1 MADNTADCSRIRKSV
16 SFAERNQF
24 YLIEYQEPIATDD
37 DHSLQNTTDI
47 ESMTSGD
54 DISANV
60 VSYDT
65 LDRCSAGTALDT
77 SDFNTFPQRLS
88 MESSG
93 PGGFSMDEVVR
104 RLFAYQ
110 ESIASPPESVE
121 VSGYEQDSVEDVST
135 DDSLSD
141 QRAIGQI
148 SREAYPWRSKI
159 PPLSMCASMIEDKW
173 PHANEASE
181 RADTDSRLK
190 SFHISP
196 PESAVDRIPAH
207 TLNEYG
213 GEIWSTG
220 ENIINLLASGTPD
233 VLDAPL
239 EWIADGRTSTSPT
252 ISSRAQYVITIDTTR
267 PNVEDSR
274 RVGYDPN
281 ASPFKLTLRAQISQ
295 SDKLSAAQLRR
306 HGRVNKQLSIALD
319 VSNGVVKY
327 SMTKVLLRIFLLWM
341 ILPAGLCILSYGVI
355 PYDYFD
361 TSTKPDMGG
370 SMPSRASD
378 RVGSSIWA
386 PTIVPWL
393 LIMCCAASLSL
404 EIYSYIVAEIEF
416 GTVLWETSPRNYY
429 VACFISVTFSIC
441 TQVIIFESNGAG
453 SARNWLSVMVVGNT
467 SIVAVLC
474 FIYFTSRSTYLL
486 SKSPESVEA
495 TKNFFRFLIGNFLLL
510 GVSGVGYTLYAIIF
524 AQFSSRNGN
533 AVGIALA
540 FVFPFLRLLLNATL
554 QNCIGLQW
562 GSKKGYLCAG
572 RIVAI
577 LTSMWHGAFGCL
589 IISTTSTIAQSVTF
603 ALVEI
608 LIQGRALSDIVKA
621 PYIVDGNDDLDLPV
635 EGDVRLKGSNR
646 SPSQLQML
654 SSWRSKGS
662 VAIDSPSHI
671 NRDIS
676 LSRGTIGTIDFK
688 NFKPQVGDRP
698 IKVDGNHSMSRETS
712 VTINANSLA
721 TQEFNRTRPRIDEAR
736 EIQLSNWLIITW
748 TNGILTPLCFLAC
761 CAALSTGLNKRLFV
775 LDVVKSDLSN
785 FSDVLTRTSNWEI
798 EAHLR
803 RVWNLNIFN
812 GKQGPSRLVY
822 KLLLISVFHVILSF
836 IGIAIMS
843 AHKLCLCSYAC
854 RLFPPINLKER
865 DDVENQQY
873 TRSRMHGD
881 LLGLMSVLLE
891 NHYNILAISS
901 VMTLSI
907 VFSVVF
913 PWYGMNCSF

>member
-1 MADNTADCSRIRKSV
+1 MADNTADCTRIRKSV

-24 YLIEYQEPIATDD
+24 YLIEYQEPIVADD

-54 DISANV
+54 ETSANLV
-60 VSYDT
+60 CYDK

-93 PGGFSMDEVVR
+93 PGSFSMDEVVR

-110 ESIASPPESVE
+110 ESFASPPKSLE
-121 VSGYEQDSVEDVST
+121 VGGYEQDSVEDVST

-148 SREAYPWRSKI
+148 SRESYPWSSKI
-159 PPLSMCASMIEDKW
+159 PPLSMCASMIDDNS
-173 PHANEASE
+173 PHADEESE

-196 PESAVDRIPAH
+196 SESAVDRIPAY
-207 TLNEYG
+207 TLNEHK
-213 GEIWSTG
+213 GENWTTG
-220 ENIINLLASGTPD
+220 ENIINLLTSGTPD
-233 VLDAPL
+233 VLDAPP
-239 EWIADGRTSTSPT
+239 EWVADGRTSTSPT
-252 ISSRAQYVITIDTTR
+252 ISSRAPYVITIDTTQ
-267 PNVEDSR
+267 PNIEDSR
-274 RVGYDPN
+274 RVGYGPN
-281 ASPFKLTLRAQISQ
+281 TSPFKLTLRAQISQ

-306 HGRVNKQLSIALD
+306 HGRVNKQLSTALD

-327 SMTKVLLRIFLLWM
+327 SMTKVLLRIFFLWLV
-341 ILPAGLCILSYGVI
+341 LPAGFCILSYGVI
-355 PYDYFD
+355 AYDYFD
-361 TSTKPDMGG
+361 TSTKPDMSG

-386 PTIVPWL
+386 PTIIPWL

-404 EIYSYIVAEIEF
+404 EIYSYIVTETEF
-416 GTVLWETSPRNYY
+416 GTILWETSPRNYY
-429 VACFISVTFSIC
+429 VACFIAVTFSIC

-453 SARNWLSVMVVGNT
+453 SARNWLAIMVVGNT

-474 FIYFTSRSTYLL
+474 FIFFTSRSTFLL

-510 GVSGVGYTLYAIIF
+510 GVSGVGYTLYATVF

-540 FVFPFLRLLLNATL
+540 FVFPFLRLLLNVTL

-572 RIVAI
+572 MVVAI
-577 LTSMWHGAFGCL
+577 LSSMWHGAFGCL

-608 LIQGRALSDIVKA
+608 LIQGRALSDIIKA
-621 PYIVDGNDDLDLPV
+621 PYIVEGNDDLDLPV
-635 EGDVRLKGSNR
+635 ESDVRLKGSNR
-646 SPSQLQML
+646 SPLQLQIS

-671 NRDIS
+671 NRDIL
-676 LSRGTIGTIDFK
+676 LSRGTIGTIDLK
-688 NFKPQVGDRP
+688 NFKPLGDRP
-698 IKVDGNHSMSRETS
+698 VKLEGSHSMSRETS

-721 TQEFNRTRPRIDEAR
+721 TQEFNRSRPRIDEAR
-736 EIQLSNWLIITW
+736 EIQLSNWLTITW

-761 CAALSTGLNKRLFV
+761 CAALSTGLNKRLFI
-775 LDVVKSDLSN
+775 LDIVKSDLSN
-785 FSDVLTRTSNWEI
+785 ISDVLTRTSNWEI
-798 EAHLR
+798 EAHLK
-803 RVWNLNIFN
+803 RVWNLNIYN
-812 GKQGPSRLVY
+812 GNQGPSRLVY
-822 KLLLISVFHVILSF
+822 RLLLISAFHIILSF

-843 AHKLCLCSYAC
+843 AHKLSLCPHAC
-854 RLFPPINLKER
+854 KLFPSIGLKER

-891 NHYNILAISS
+891 NHYNIVAISS